1 MVPSA
6 ECHHTATCGGA
17 SGGGKEGDRCGVGA
31 AGGAQHHECCRAQE
45 CLTEEREVA
54 WPPLGV
60 PSRGEN
66 AAAEGLSN
74 QVEECI
80 VQQPLEVETDDL
92 NHKQSDF

>member
-1 MVPSA
+1 M
-6 ECHHTATCGGA
+6 
-17 SGGGKEGDRCGVGA
+17 
-31 AGGAQHHECCRAQE
+31 

-54 WPPLGV
+54 WPLLGV

-80 VQQPLEVETDDL
+80 VQQPLEVEADDL